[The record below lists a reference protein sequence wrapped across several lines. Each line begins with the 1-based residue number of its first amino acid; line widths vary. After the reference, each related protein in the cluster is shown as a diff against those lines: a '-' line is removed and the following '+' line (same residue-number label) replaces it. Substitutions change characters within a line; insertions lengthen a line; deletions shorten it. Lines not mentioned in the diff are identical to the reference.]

1 MKPTPKRKYLNLSRM
16 NKFIKMLYQI
26 TKKIVYLTRER
37 GVKFCLNL
45 IALEISNRLELSR
58 VYGQPKHAQI
68 EITTHCNLHC
78 PMCSRT
84 VWDNHNFLK
93 NPKHMSFQDFKKI
106 VIKLPYCES
115 INLQGAG
122 ESLLNP
128 DLVNMVRFCK
138 KNNIRT
144 YLITNAS
151 VLSEQLSR
159 NLILSGLGEIYFSLD
174 SANAKSFRKIR
185 VGAEFSKVI
194 DNIRRFVK
202 LKSQLN
208 SKTPFIGVRVSV
220 FKENIYEIPRILEL
234 ANHLGIRHVTLKNMI
249 KTSTWPTPINVL
261 SKKQRYLLK
270 KFRDYGR
277 DLGMHVYI
285 AFPLLITGKK
295 RVKCWK
301 AWKSV
306 YITVDGGV
314 LPCCLF
320 PSGRRVAY
328 GNILKQDFKEIWNNA
343 MYKSLRERLRN
354 RNLYPVCEICA
365 WTR

>member
-1 MKPTPKRKYLNLSRM
+1 MLPKIVKKFVSATRRKGIKFSLNLLS
-16 NKFIKMLYQI
+16 
-26 TKKIVYLTRER
+26 
-37 GVKFCLNL
+37 
-45 IALEISNRLELSR
+45 LEVSNGLELSR
-58 VYGQPKHAQI
+58 VYGQPKHVQI
-68 EITTHCNLHC
+68 EITTHCNFHC

-93 NPKHMSFQDFKKI
+93 NPKHMAFQDFKKI
-106 VIKLPYCES
+106 VLKLPYCES

-138 KNNIRT
+138 KNSIRT
-144 YLITNAS
+144 CLITNAS
-151 VLSEQLSR
+151 VLSEQLGR

-174 SANAKSFRKIR
+174 SADAKLFRKIR

-194 DNIRRFVK
+194 HNIRRFVK

-234 ANHLGIRHVTLKNMI
+234 VNHLGIRHATLKNMI

-261 SKKQRYLLK
+261 SKKQRSLLK
-270 KFRDYGR
+270 KCQNYGR
-277 DLGMHVYI
+277 NLGMHVHI
-285 AFPLLITGKK
+285 AFPPLITGSEKK
-295 RVKCWK
+295 RVRCWK

-320 PSGRRVAY
+320 PNGRRAVY

-343 MYKSLRERLRN
+343 MYKSLRERLKN
-354 RNLYPVCEICA
+354 RNLYPLCEICA

>member
-1 MKPTPKRKYLNLSRM
+1 MLSKTIKKLVNTLRSKDVKFSLNL
-16 NKFIKMLYQI
+16 L
-26 TKKIVYLTRER
+26 
-37 GVKFCLNL
+37 
-45 IALEISNRLELSR
+45 ALEISNRFELSR

-68 EITTHCNLHC
+68 EITTHCNFHC

-93 NPKHMSFQDFKKI
+93 NPKHMSLQDFKKI
-106 VIKLPYCES
+106 VLKLPYCES

-159 NLILSGLGEIYFSLD
+159 NLILSGLSEIYFSLD
-174 SANAKSFRKIR
+174 SADAKSFRKIR

-194 DNIRRFVK
+194 HNIKRFVK

-234 ANHLGIRHVTLKNMI
+234 VNHLGIRHVTLKNMI

-270 KFRDYGR
+270 KFQDYGR

-285 AFPLLITGKK
+285 AFPPLITGSKKK

-306 YITVDGGV
+306 YITVNGGV

-320 PSGRRVAY
+320 PTGRRKVY
-328 GNILKQDFKEIWNNA
+328 GNILQQDFKEIWNNA
-343 MYKSLRERLRN
+343 VYTSLRESLKN
-354 RNLYPVCEICA
+354 KNLYHMCEICA